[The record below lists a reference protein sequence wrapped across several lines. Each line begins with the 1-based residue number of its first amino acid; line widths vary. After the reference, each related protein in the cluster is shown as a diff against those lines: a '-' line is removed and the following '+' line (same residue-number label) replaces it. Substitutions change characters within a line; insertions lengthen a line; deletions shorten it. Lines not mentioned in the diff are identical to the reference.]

1 MSLLLYFIF
10 SKKEVKELL
19 SAMLKDDGEHIIF
32 TGSYMEMY
40 IPEFYFQG
48 KLGEEFGNTLRVFG
62 LFNVRTFGPN
72 DKPLKLET
80 FNVPTMIYIYPSE
93 VEKRTLQLIEGPDNE
108 PETYYVA
115 KFYKDSKVMQ
125 SSIPQD
131 ASNVELFLDILTKG
145 KVPKTI
151 PYGQILQVWQKNLQ
165 LNGVKLG
172 VTSTVLEIIISEIYR
187 NPKKP
192 EETFAKLIGKNPNT
206 SEFAYRTANI
216 REICARN
223 STFAA
228 LTFEDFNQMLTSSL
242 NINAYGKQESNSP
255 IEKIIKM

>member
-1 MSLLLYFIF
+1 
-10 SKKEVKELL
+10 
-19 SAMLKDDGEHIIF
+19 MLNNMMKNDGENIVF

-62 LFNVRTFGPN
+62 LFNLQTFGPN
-72 DKPLKLET
+72 EKPLKLET
-80 FNVPTMIYIYPSE
+80 FNIPTMIYIHPSE
-93 VEKRTLQLIEGPDNE
+93 VEKRTFQLIPGPDNE
-108 PETYYVA
+108 VETYYVA
-115 KFYKDSKVMQ
+115 KFYTNDIIMQ
-125 SSIPQD
+125 SNIPQD

-145 KVPKTI
+145 KIPKTI
-151 PYGQILQVWQKNLQ
+151 PYSQILQVWQKNLQ
-165 LNGVKLG
+165 INGVKLG

-192 EETFAKLIGKNPNT
+192 EETFAKLAGKNPNV
-206 SEFAYRTANI
+206 SDYGYKTANI

-242 NINAYGKQESNSP
+242 NINKYNKEESYSP